1 LSDRTVSINSVLQHF
16 PFSFGVNYMAK
27 APTTRPLTAADLLKS
42 DSPRIF

>member
-1 LSDRTVSINSVLQHF
+1 
-16 PFSFGVNYMAK
+16 MAK